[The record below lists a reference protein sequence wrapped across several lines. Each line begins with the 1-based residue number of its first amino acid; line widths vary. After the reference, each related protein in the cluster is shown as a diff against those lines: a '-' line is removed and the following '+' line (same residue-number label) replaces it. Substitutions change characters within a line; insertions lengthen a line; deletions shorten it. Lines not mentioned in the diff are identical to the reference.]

1 MYLWWFYDVY
11 IVLVNNLQG
20 LSEGAAKVV
29 ETFGEDSFK
38 VQAGEWI
45 I

>member
-1 MYLWWFYDVY
+1 MMFYHGY

-29 ETFGEDSFK
+29 QTLGEDSFK
-38 VQAGEWI
+38 VEAGE
-45 I
+45 

>member
-1 MYLWWFYDVY
+1 MYIY

-29 ETFGEDSFK
+29 QTFGEDSFK
-38 VQAGEWI
+38 VEAGE
-45 I
+45 